1 MNVNGE
7 KELLLLVDDDPANIQ
22 VVHSILK
29 DQYKVRVATNGAKA
43 LELANVEP
51 PPALILLDV
60 MMPDMDGYEVCRRL
74 KANHEI
80 RDVPV
85 IFLTGKTEVADET
98 RGFEAGAVDYIHKPF
113 SPPIVS
119 ARVRTHLLLR
129 DARQQLAHQLSS
141 INHELE
147 LAREIQMSIMP
158 RETPRIDG
166 MEIVARFLPM
176 SSVAGDFYDFIGA
189 DARHVGALLADVTG
203 HGLSAALIASML
215 KVALPVQARYASDP
229 AKVLS
234 GLNQAL
240 CGMFSQYYVTCAYIF
255 VDMETKTLSYAGAGH
270 PPLLLWRKS
279 TGRVTELLHNG
290 LMLGLFPDRNY
301 SALQVPIERGDRIVL
316 YTDGIVEAAN
326 ASDEQYGTERLKRF
340 LEAKEST
347 GAEGFAES
355 LLEELSRWSAGAVG
369 QAQQDDISFLAIDFN

>member
-166 MEIVARFLPM
+166 MEIAARFLPM

-255 VDMETKTLSYAGAGH
+255 VDMDAKTLSYAGAGH

-290 LMLGLFPDRNY
+290 LMLGLFPDANY
-301 SALQVPIERGDRIVL
+301 SALQVPLESGDRIVL

-340 LEAKEST
+340 LEAKESL